1 MPKNDLKSRSSLEKP
16 VPKPV
21 HHKRRTE
28 DELRKA
34 LCDYVLGRPV
44 LRDDE
49 REETLEDGITE
60 LIELRRILLNVQQ
73 SLSNLHS
80 QTIADIQKILS
91 PQ

>member
-1 MPKNDLKSRSSLEKP
+1 MAKVANQKP
-16 VPKPV
+16 VPKV
-21 HHKRRTE
+21 HHKRRSE

-34 LCDYVLGRPV
+34 LRDYADGKPL

-49 REETLEDGITE
+49 RQETLDDGITE

-80 QTIADIQKILS
+80 QTVADIQKILS

>member
-1 MPKNDLKSRSSLEKP
+1 VAKVASSQKP
-16 VPKPV
+16 AQKV

-34 LCDYVLGRPV
+34 LRDYAEGKPL

-49 REETLEDGITE
+49 REETLADGITE
-60 LIELRRILLNVQQ
+60 LIEMRRILLNVQQ

>member
-34 LCDYVLGRPV
+34 LRDYAEGKPL

-49 REETLEDGITE
+49 REVTLEDGITE

-73 SLSNLHS
+73 GLGGMQNRMVS
-80 QTIADIQKILS
+80 DIQKILS
-91 PQ
+91 PN